1 MAELNGEK
9 DNVSFEVIFLALQFY
24 FFCQL
29 VGAQAEFKHGISD
42 SESMR
47 Y

>member
-9 DNVSFEVIFLALQFY
+9 DNVSFEVICLALQLY
-24 FFCQL
+24 F
-29 VGAQAEFKHGISD
+29 GAQAEFKDGISD

>member
-9 DNVSFEVIFLALQFY
+9 DNVSFGGICLALQLY
-24 FFCQL
+24 FFCQV